1 MPRCYTPEAA
11 EFDEL
16 VDETRAV
23 YRLRDKR
30 GIYSDITAIGL
41 LRRALLEIGKRS
53 TDRGAIPDPALMLAA
68 TPEEAALVLGRR
80 GPTGEVL
87 AERGNV
93 RRLLTTERAPRHLGP
108 PLPPPPPVDELPP
121 SLGRLMSSIGF
132 TIDSILRQL
141 DASAGNDTVIRG
153 IGITDQICE
162 GPVRHVND
170 IDDLLDLEEDEVIV
184 TPTTGEAFTR

>member
-1 MPRCYTPEAA
+1 M
-11 EFDEL
+11 
-16 VDETRAV
+16 
-23 YRLRDKR
+23 
-30 GIYSDITAIGL
+30 
-41 LRRALLEIGKRS
+41 
-53 TDRGAIPDPALMLAA
+53 
-68 TPEEAALVLGRR
+68 
-80 GPTGEVL
+80 
-87 AERGNV
+87 
-93 RRLLTTERAPRHLGP
+93 
-108 PLPPPPPVDELPP
+108 
-121 SLGRLMSSIGF
+121 MSSIGF